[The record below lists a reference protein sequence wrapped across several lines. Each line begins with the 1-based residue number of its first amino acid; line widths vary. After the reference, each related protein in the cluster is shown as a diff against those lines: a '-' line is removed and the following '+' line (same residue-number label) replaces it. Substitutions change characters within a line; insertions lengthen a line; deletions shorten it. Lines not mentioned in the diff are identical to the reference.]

1 MSNREVPPRSDGC
14 RAWGGGKL
22 SLRSPRE
29 ASRRGPALT
38 LQRFPRKRVR
48 AWVIR
53 SRTRVG
59 HSQQDSGAGS
69 SGRWGFPERAPWCP
83 PSPIEPPA
91 SSDSGGPAFP
101 RTRSVGVTRT
111 PGPDLRGPRHRED
124 SSPQHADPALCSPQ
138 RNRPRSQREKGPR
151 AGCFF
156 HDSADE
162 LSRNIRLF

>member
-1 MSNREVPPRSDGC
+1 MSNREVPLRSDGC
-14 RAWGGGKL
+14 RAWGGGNVL
-22 SLRSPRE
+22 SAESQGSFPPRARPDSSAISQK
-29 ASRRGPALT
+29 ASA
-38 LQRFPRKRVR
+38 
-48 AWVIR
+48 
-53 SRTRVG
+53 RVG

-69 SGRWGFPERAPWCP
+69 SGRWGFPVRAPWCP
-83 PSPIEPPA
+83 PSPIEPLA